1 MAGSLN
7 NVAAHLSAVGQFEAA
22 LDRAEAVEL
31 YRSLAAA
38 LPDVFTPDLSRSL
51 SMLGDMFEA
60 TNDLAR
66 AVALDREAI
75 AKLATYF
82 LTSPAV
88 FAEAIL
94 VYIRDY
100 MRRADLAAI
109 KHNFWNSWRQFLSS
123 FRKCPKERTMSVEP
137 VTAAAAVALI
147 VPYLTKMGE
156 AAAEK
161 AGEASADAAGKVL
174 AWMRRKLTGHAQE
187 ALEDLQDSP
196 ESEDDQADLRKQ
208 LAKMLKADPT
218 LLRNSAGSSQPSR

>member
-1 MAGSLN
+1 
-7 NVAAHLSAVGQFEAA
+7 
-22 LDRAEAVEL
+22 
-31 YRSLAAA
+31 
-38 LPDVFTPDLSRSL
+38 
-51 SMLGDMFEA
+51 
-60 TNDLAR
+60 
-66 AVALDREAI
+66 
-75 AKLATYF
+75 
-82 LTSPAV
+82 
-88 FAEAIL
+88 
-94 VYIRDY
+94 
-100 MRRADLAAI
+100 
-109 KHNFWNSWRQFLSS
+109 
-123 FRKCPKERTMSVEP
+123 MSVEP